1 MSGPHDLLV
10 RYTFENP
17 ERAAAELRVALPPFV
32 VEQVDWGSLRG
43 GSATRWWTRS

>member
-1 MSGPHDLLV
+1 MAHFVLKLVPMSGPHDLLV

-32 VEQVDWGSLRG
+32 VAQVDWGIC
-43 GSATRWWTRS
+43 